1 MRSFSGSL
9 GSLWRWFIHDQRA
22 VQVMI
27 VLVIGIDL
35 LLGLTHVVIM
45 TFFDAPN
52 VWRIDMDWSFA
63 EAYQYMKYF
72 WVAALL
78 VWYARATR
86 GWAILA
92 WVPLIVFFLLDDAML
107 LHEQAGLWFAAQPWA
122 FDVGPLS
129 AQTVGEL
136 GFVAVIGAVLVIPI
150 VGLYAMSRARMRW
163 IFRLLA
169 AIVVAFLLFAVVVDA
184 GHSLVQNIRILDR
197 SFGFIEDG
205 GEMILLSLLVLVVFR
220 LNIGGGTLGFSL
232 SRADTAAPVASVVR
246 PA

>member
-1 MRSFSGSL
+1 MRSILSSV
-9 GSLWRWFIHDQRA
+9 GSLWRWFIHGQRA
-22 VQVMI
+22 VQIMI
-27 VLVIGIDL
+27 VLVVGIDV

-45 TFFDAPN
+45 TFFDAPD

-78 VWYARATR
+78 VWYSRATR

-92 WVPLIVFFLLDDAML
+92 WVPLILFFLADDAVL
-107 LHEQAGLWFAAQPWA
+107 LHEQAGLWFTAQPWA
-122 FDVGPLS
+122 FGLGPFG

-136 GFVAVIGAVLVIPI
+136 GFVVTAGAILVIPI
-150 VGLYAMSRARMRW
+150 VTLYAMSRARMRW

-184 GHSLVQNIRILDR
+184 AHSLVQNIRVLDR

-205 GEMILLSLLVLVVFR
+205 GEMLLLSLLVLVVFR

-232 SRADTAAPVASVVR
+232 SRADTAVPATSVMR